1 MITTYKTIDR
11 KSEGLY
17 KEKGSKFIAYA
28 FPVSSE
34 KEIKEIVATLK
45 KEFHDARHH
54 CFAFRLGA
62 DMNFFRSN
70 DDGEPS
76 GTAGKPIL
84 GQIQSFGVTNVL
96 IVVVR
101 YFGGTKLGVGGLIQ
115 AYREA
120 AKDALAKAE
129 IIEKNV
135 EKQYEL
141 EFSYEQLPEVMK
153 TLKSVNAGITKQET
167 GEKYLL
173 FCSVSLINSPVFEEK
188 LKRLPNFEMKFH

>member
-1 MITTYKTIDR
+1 MITTYKTIAF

>member
-1 MITTYKTIDR
+1 MITTYKTIAF

-120 AKDALAKAE
+120 AKDALEQAK

-153 TLKSVNAGITKQET
+153 TLKSVNAGIIKQET

>member
-1 MITTYKTIDR
+1 MITTYKTIAC

-120 AKDALAKAE
+120 AKDALEQAE